1 MQTLIAFMD
10 IKHVYKS
17 NFKKSVVIIT
27 AIFSGSVFADV
38 NIGDF
43 NTGVIGNGTAVGNN
57 NSLGGSTMV
66 SLLATVAVYPT
77 R

>member
-1 MQTLIAFMD
+1 MFT
-10 IKHVYKS
+10 KS

-43 NTGVIGNGTAVGNN
+43 NTGVIGNGTAVGE
-57 NSLGGSTMV
+57 
-66 SLLATVAVYPT
+66 
-77 R
+77 